1 MKESRTVLFSCL
13 SFLLQEE
20 RTMTTKK
27 QVLAIDI
34 GNTNTHFGI
43 IDTEEFKTIAL
54 RIVPTGS
61 FKEELVSVVLD
72 LFERTDKSFCSQ
84 IVIASGIGTLAEIA
98 RSKLEELFP
107 GNVNVAKYTPDL
119 PFKCKYKRPQHL
131 GIDRLA
137 SVLYGHVVYTNRDLI
152 LISAGTAITID
163 LFQNNVFS
171 GGTIF
176 PGITTQLVSLEKA
189 TDALPLV
196 SSSQLN
202 GEIGFPGLTTEEC
215 IESGVL
221 FGAAGAIERIVREL
235 QMVCPDCTVLAT
247 GGDWDIL
254 KNHVSFPHES
264 VPEMV
269 LIGTALFERYL

>member
-1 MKESRTVLFSCL
+1 MVI
-13 SFLLQEE
+13 
-20 RTMTTKK
+20 KK

-43 IDTEEFKTIAL
+43 IDTDELKAITL
-54 RIVPTGS
+54 RNIPTDS

-72 LFERTDKSFCSQ
+72 LFERTDKSFCSK

-98 RSKLEELFP
+98 RSKLEDLFP
-107 GNVNVAKYTPDL
+107 GNVNVAKYTADL
-119 PFKCKYKRPQHL
+119 PFKCKYKKPQQL

-137 SVLYGHVVYTNRDLI
+137 SALYGHVLYPNSNLI

-163 LFQNNVFS
+163 LFQNNMFS
-171 GGTIF
+171 GGTII

-196 SSSQLN
+196 PSSQLS
-202 GEIGFPGLTTEEC
+202 GEIGFPGLTTESC
-215 IESGVL
+215 IEAGVL
-221 FGAAGAIERIVREL
+221 FGTAGAVERIVREL
-235 QMVCPDCTVLAT
+235 QTFCHDCIVLAT
-247 GGDWDIL
+247 GGDWEIL
-254 KNHVSFPHES
+254 KNHVSFQHES